1 VSTDYVGIG
10 LIALTFAAFQIM
22 LDRGEDDDWFSSPF
36 IGSLAVIAAAGA
48 ATAVAWLLYTRRP
61 VVDLRVFK
69 DRNFTLGCIAIGTF
83 AVLLYGSAVLVP
95 QLAQQHLGYTALLAG
110 LVMSPGA
117 VCVIFLIP
125 LLNLVLPRVQTRFIL
140 TFGFLVLGCSMLY
153 SRTLAPDIDF
163 RHLMFMRITQSLGIG
178 FLFVPLSI
186 LAYGTL
192 PRDLQQDATALFTM
206 FRNVLGSV
214 GISVATA
221 MITSRTQT
229 HMAYLGYHTSQTNPN
244 FREHLAQV
252 SRAIQGLG
260 ASASVAA
267 QKAFGHAY
275 QTFIAQASF
284 LAYKDVFLY
293 CALLAFVFTPLTF
306 FFSGVKKAGGPPG
319 AH

>member
-1 VSTDYVGIG
+1 
-10 LIALTFAAFQIM
+10 
-22 LDRGEDDDWFSSPF
+22 
-36 IGSLAVIAAAGA
+36 
-48 ATAVAWLLYTRRP
+48 

-69 DRNFTLGCIAIGTF
+69 DRNFALGCIAIGTF

-117 VCVIFLIP
+117 LCVILLIP
-125 LLNLVLPRVQTRFIL
+125 LLNLILPRVQTRFVL
-140 TFGFLVLGCSMLY
+140 TVGFLVLGSSMLY
-153 SRTLAPDIDF
+153 SRTLTPDIDF
-163 RHLMFMRITQSLGIG
+163 RHLMFMRMSQSLGIG

-192 PRDLQQDATALFTM
+192 PKALQQDATALFTM

-229 HMAYLGYHTSQTNPN
+229 HMAYLGYHTSSSNPN
-244 FREHLAQV
+244 FRAALSQLT
-252 SRAIQGLG
+252 RAIQGLG
-260 ASASVAA
+260 STASVAA
-267 QKAFGHAY
+267 RQAFGQAY

-293 CALLAFVFTPLTF
+293 CALLAFVFTPLTL